1 MQQREDE
8 ISTKGNGKIVRG
20 QIIIGPKPEKD
31 EDDKTNDGDETFFT
45 STDPGQTVTG
55 VTKKMLPGK

>member
-31 EDDKTNDGDETFFT
+31 EDDKTNDGDETVEIFL
-45 STDPGQTVTG
+45 SQNQPKQSQVDQ
-55 VTKKMLPGK
+55 KKIA